1 LSQERVIPWRDP
13 STSAEG
19 LIPPAP
25 TIARWTWLPAVGVST
40 LLASL
45 FLAWNPHVGDLA
57 AQVFRTK
64 LFESSGL
71 AIWNG
76 SWYGGHYTLTYS
88 VLFPPL
94 AALLGTRL
102 LGALSVVASAYLFDR
117 LVRARWGESAHWA
130 TVWFGFGGVSL
141 LASGQLTFA
150 FGVAWGL
157 LCLYCLQ
164 RGRRSL
170 ALTAA
175 AGCAL
180 ASPVAATFLA
190 GVVIAGA
197 VGARRS
203 WSAPVGAGAVA
214 LALVA
219 GLNLVFPEG
228 GRFPFVLSSF
238 VAIPLWCAG
247 ALYLTRAT
255 PQERQF
261 RTVVWA
267 YLVGGTA
274 AWLIPNPMGGNA
286 IRLGALF
293 GGPVLAAILLTRRP
307 RVPPLA
313 IAVVILGSL
322 YWQVLPGI
330 RAVARSSDDPSTAAT
345 YYRPVADWLRL
356 HGGRRT
362 RIEVPPTFNHWEAAY
377 LAPRFDLARGWL
389 RQLDSTR
396 DDIFYKRHLSSQL
409 YRTWLERN
417 GVRYV
422 AVPDARPDY
431 SARGERELLLREPH
445 FLRPRWTSAH
455 WRVYEVIGARPLVFR
470 DGNGLAQLSSLDT
483 QSFVLNVIRPGTFT
497 VRLRFTPYWSVTAGS
512 GCISPA
518 GHWTRLRAESPGIVR
533 VSISVSPGRA
543 WEAISH
549 GHARCA

>member
-1 LSQERVIPWRDP
+1 MSTQRAIPWGE
-13 STSAEG
+13 SSAPAAPG
-19 LIPPAP
+19 LIPATPSSAS
-25 TIARWTWLPAVGVST
+25 WTWLPAVGVST
-40 LLASL
+40 LLTAL
-45 FLAWNPHVGDLA
+45 LLAWNPHVADLA

-64 LFESSGL
+64 LFESNGL

-76 SWYGGHYTLTYS
+76 TWYGGHYTLTYS

-94 AALLGTRL
+94 AALLGTRA
-102 LGALSVVASAYLFDR
+102 LGAVSVVLSAYLFDR
-117 LVRARWGESAHWA
+117 LVRSRWGERAHWA
-130 TVWFGFGGVSL
+130 TVWFGFGAVSL

-157 LCLYCLQ
+157 SCLYCLQ
-164 RGRRSL
+164 RQRRSL
-170 ALTAA
+170 ALVAA

-197 VGARRS
+197 VGGRS
-203 WSAPVGAGAVA
+203 RSIPIGAGAVA
-214 LALVA
+214 LALVG
-219 GLNLVFPEG
+219 GLNLVFPES

-247 ALYLTRAT
+247 ALYLTRT
-255 PQERQF
+255 LPQERQF

-274 AWLIPNPMGGNA
+274 AWLLPNPMGGNA

-307 RVPPLA
+307 RVSWM
-313 IAVVILGSL
+313 AVAAVIVGSL

-389 RQLDSTR
+389 RQIDSTR
-396 DDIFYKRHLSSQL
+396 DDIFYRRRLSPVL
-409 YRTWLERN
+409 YRRWLERN
-417 GVRYV
+417 GIRYV
-422 AVPDARPDY
+422 ALPDARPDY
-431 SARGERELLLREPH
+431 SARGERGLLLRDPPY
-445 FLRPRWTSAH
+445 LRVRWTSAH
-455 WRVYEVIGARPLVFR
+455 WRVYEVKGARPLVLR
-470 DGNGLAQLSSLDT
+470 EGTGLARLDALGT
-483 QSFVLNVIRPGTFT
+483 QSFALRVLRPGAFT
-497 VRLRFTPYWSVTAGS
+497 VRLRFTPYWSITAGS
-512 GCISPA
+512 GCISQY
-518 GHWTRLRAESPGIVR
+518 GHWTRVRAERPGLVR
-533 VSISVSPGRA
+533 VAISVSPERA
-543 WEAISH
+543 WDAISH
-549 GHARCA
+549 ARPQCH